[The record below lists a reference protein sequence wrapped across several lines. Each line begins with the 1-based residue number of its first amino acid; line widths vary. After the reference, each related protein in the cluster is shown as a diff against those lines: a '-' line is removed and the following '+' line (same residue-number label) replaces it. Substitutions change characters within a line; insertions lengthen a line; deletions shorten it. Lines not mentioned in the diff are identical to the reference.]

1 MEVEIGNQG
10 LVLPSQV
17 CVLFLSCY
25 FKAEGY
31 RAQILMPTQEHGQLS
46 THCPSQFKSSGA

>member
-1 MEVEIGNQG
+1 MEVGIGNQG